1 MLRRVPTPTGTVTMT
16 AQIAERLLYQGQTLS
31 MCTNPLND
39 YFAFG
44 GVSPRFQRS
53 CTALWR
59 GYVGHW
65 ESLYLLELHGTLED
79 GTPASLATV
88 FPDFPERVFA
98 HWYSGTLRIP
108 QGKLLKYVHMGYGST
123 YERDLLLEIERG
135 VVVATL
141 VQHNGIA
148 GSEGG
153 GEGYGVGGMTVF
165 SPERA
170 KDGGAS

>member
-1 MLRRVPTPTGTVTMT
+1 MT
-16 AQIAERLLYQGQTLS
+16 AQIAERLLYQGQTWS
-31 MCTNPLND
+31 MCANPLND
-39 YFAFG
+39 YFAYG
-44 GVSPRFQRS
+44 GVSPGFQWD

-59 GYVGHW
+59 GYVGLW
-65 ESLYLLELHGTLED
+65 EIQNDRLYLLELNGALQD
-79 GTPASLATV
+79 GSAASLASV
-88 FPDFPERVFA
+88 FPDYPERVFA

-148 GSEGG
+148 ASEGG

-165 SPERA
+165 PAER
-170 KDGGAS
+170 KGQGRAS

>member
-1 MLRRVPTPTGTVTMT
+1 MT
-16 AQIAERLLYQGQTLS
+16 AQIAERLLYQGQTWS

-44 GVSPRFQRS
+44 GVSPEFRWD

-59 GYVGHW
+59 GYVGLW
-65 ESLYLLELHGTLED
+65 EIQNDRLYLLELNGALQD
-79 GTPASLATV
+79 GSAASLASM
-88 FPDFPERVFA
+88 FPDYPERVFA

-108 QGKLLKYVHMGYGST
+108 QGRLLKYVHMGYGST
-123 YERDLLLEIERG
+123 YERDLLLEIESG
-135 VVVATL
+135 VVVATH
-141 VQHNGIA
+141 VQHNGTA

>member
-1 MLRRVPTPTGTVTMT
+1 MT
-16 AQIAERLLYQGQTLS
+16 AQIAERLLYQGQTWS

-59 GYVGHW
+59 GYVGLW
-65 ESLYLLELHGTLED
+65 EIQNDRLYLLELNGTLQD
-79 GTPASLATV
+79 GSAASLATL
-88 FPDFPERVFA
+88 FPDFPARVFA

-108 QGKLLKYVHMGYGST
+108 QGRRLQYVHMGYGST

-135 VVVATL
+135 VVVATQ
-141 VQHNGIA
+141 VQHNGAA

-165 SPERA
+165 PAEHKGQGRTS
-170 KDGGAS
+170 